1 MDDNI
6 SQKRFSDVNQPL
18 LCVKISQE
26 ILLKASFSKEQSI
39 IETIRK
45 KLKFLFKANV
55 SVMKP
60 RFRLLFLFIFQSCAW
75 TEVHA
80 LREETWKMDHF
91 GEFIKIEIEKN
102 IAGLSEI

>member
-39 IETIRK
+39 IETVK
-45 KLKFLFKANV
+45 KNKISIQSQCV
-55 SVMKP
+55 SNEAS
-60 RFRLLFLFIFQSCAW
+60 FSSFISVYF
-75 TEVHA
+75 
-80 LREETWKMDHF
+80 
-91 GEFIKIEIEKN
+91 
-102 IAGLSEI
+102 

>member
-39 IETIRK
+39 IETVK
-45 KLKFLFKANV
+45 KKKKNLKFLFKANV

-60 RFRLLFLFIFQSCAW
+60 HFRLLFLFIFKSCA
-75 TEVHA
+75 
-80 LREETWKMDHF
+80 
-91 GEFIKIEIEKN
+91 
-102 IAGLSEI
+102 